1 MSCTLPS
8 PLRTHEVTLRLKKVG
23 DPCCREKLSNWTMK
37 LEMDTNLWMPN
48 KGIFNDDYSEEATHP
63 ESSIK
68 NIFKNAF
75 DVRL

>member
-1 MSCTLPS
+1 
-8 PLRTHEVTLRLKKVG
+8 
-23 DPCCREKLSNWTMK
+23 MK

-75 DVRL
+75 DVRLLNLITSQSHLFFG